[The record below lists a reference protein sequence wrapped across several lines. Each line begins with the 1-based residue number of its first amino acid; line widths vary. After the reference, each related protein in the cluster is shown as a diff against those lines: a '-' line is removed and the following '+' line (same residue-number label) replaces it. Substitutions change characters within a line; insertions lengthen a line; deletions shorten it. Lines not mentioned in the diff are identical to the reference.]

1 MDTIKRFY
9 KEHTKM
15 TEEQISELLKHDLW
29 LDSKTALEY
38 GLVDEIV

>member
-1 MDTIKRFY
+1 METIKQIYR
-9 KEHTKM
+9 ERSKM
-15 TEEQISELLKHDLW
+15 TEDQINELLKHDLW